1 MTLWRTEWRNWVNR
15 TIYNHQKSPHQ
26 SVINFGPE
34 PRETWSSREILP
46 KDLKLSHQLMQKK
59 HIFKL
64 PRLIITTT
72 KVFFFSLNTRK
83 MTQSDYA
90 AMILLWHVNYRDTQM
105 WFHNFSTA
113 VSAQH
118 TTHASILFQ
127 NIKSHIFLL
136 NLLASFQ
143 VQIWLNKTKPV
154 TRCLQSG
161 KKTNIKVRQ
170 STDS

>member
-1 MTLWRTEWRNWVNR
+1 MEKLGKQNNIQSSKVTTSISYKLWARTSWDMEFSWD
-15 TIYNHQKSPHQ
+15 
-26 SVINFGPE
+26 
-34 PRETWSSREILP
+34 SSKRFKTFTPAHAE
-46 KDLKLSHQLMQKK
+46 KT
-59 HIFKL
+59 HIQTATFDHHNYKCL
-64 PRLIITTT
+64 
-72 KVFFFSLNTRK
+72 FFSLNTRK
-83 MTQSDYA
+83 MTKSDYA

-136 NLLASFQ
+136 NFVASFQ

-161 KKTNIKVRQ
+161 KKNQHKGKTKHRQ
-170 STDS
+170 LNNK